1 MTLSKKKFRY
11 ICVYLQ
17 QDAAATDERSVYYN
31 FTNKLYERLEG
42 LFGSID
48 YYKSTIKIIN
58 VHAISSKFII
68 IRCRLEYIDDVL
80 LSLCFTNHSLLIL
93 PLSGTIKQLKKRIQS
108 FLSYEEFF
116 IDS

>member
-11 ICVYLQ
+11 ICIYLQ
-17 QDAAATDERSVYYN
+17 QASDDRSVYYD
-31 FTNKLYERLEG
+31 FTNKFYERLEG

-58 VHAISSKFII
+58 VNSVSSKFII
-68 IRCRLEYIDDVL
+68 MRCRLEHIDDVL
-80 LSLCFTNHSLLIL
+80 LSLCFTNYSLLIL
-93 PLSGTIKQLKKRIQS
+93 PLSGTIKQLKKRIQN
-108 FLSYEEFF
+108 FLSYKEFF

>member
-11 ICVYLQ
+11 ICIYLQ
-17 QDAAATDERSVYYN
+17 QQDGDDRSAYYN
-31 FTNKLYERLEG
+31 FTNKFYERLEG

-58 VHAISSKFII
+58 VNSVSSKFVI
-68 IRCRLEYIDDVL
+68 IRCRLEHLDDVL
-80 LSLCFTNHSLLIL
+80 LSLCFTNYSLLIL

-108 FLSYEEFF
+108 FLSYKEFF
-116 IDS
+116 L